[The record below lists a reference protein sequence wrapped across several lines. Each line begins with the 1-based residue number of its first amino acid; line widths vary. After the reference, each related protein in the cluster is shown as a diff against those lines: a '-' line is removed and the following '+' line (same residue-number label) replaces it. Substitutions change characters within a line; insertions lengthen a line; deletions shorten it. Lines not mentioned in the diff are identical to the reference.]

1 MAFKEKEGP
10 SPRGRPQQS
19 WASIQGLHISQLD
32 TELLAAEVVAIVHPK
47 QSRHSLAKTH
57 SNVRTH
63 AVTLRPLVCS
73 SQSVSVRTAGV
84 LAAWPPTS
92 ATSMPLFS
100 SWIFIFFCWS
110 VYELRY
116 EDSVARDQFMM
127 ICTIFE
133 AVGLDRYVGL
143 WFKSKAN
150 NMYILRWSVPPLCP
164 SVRPFGGLSETTTS
178 ARNHHGG

>member
-1 MAFKEKEGP
+1 MLNVTTMMTKAIYYKYIMAFKAQEDHKGEHP
-10 SPRGRPQQS
+10 
-19 WASIQGLHISQLD
+19 GLHISQLD

-100 SWIFIFFCWS
+100 S
-110 VYELRY
+110 
-116 EDSVARDQFMM
+116 
-127 ICTIFE
+127 
-133 AVGLDRYVGL
+133 
-143 WFKSKAN
+143 
-150 NMYILRWSVPPLCP
+150 
-164 SVRPFGGLSETTTS
+164 
-178 ARNHHGG
+178 